1 MSSTLNSDTIRL
13 DVSDPIWERFF
24 LLAPMILVGSKE
36 PDGRADFAPK
46 HMATPM
52 GWQNYFG
59 FVCTPTHSTYTNI
72 QRTREFTVTYPR
84 PSQILFASLAATPRC
99 DEDTKPV
106 LQAFETVAAQEV
118 DGDFIAEGYVFLECE
133 LFKII
138 DGFGVNSLI
147 TGVVKAAHVHKDA
160 LRTSDT
166 ADEDMIRKA
175 PLLAYVH
182 PSRFAQVE
190 ETRSFPLPEGMKR

>member
-72 QRTREFTVTYPR
+72 QRTREFTVT
-84 PSQILFASLAATPRC
+84 
-99 DEDTKPV
+99 
-106 LQAFETVAAQEV
+106 
-118 DGDFIAEGYVFLECE
+118 
-133 LFKII
+133 
-138 DGFGVNSLI
+138 
-147 TGVVKAAHVHKDA
+147 
-160 LRTSDT
+160 
-166 ADEDMIRKA
+166 
-175 PLLAYVH
+175 
-182 PSRFAQVE
+182 
-190 ETRSFPLPEGMKR
+190 